1 MAQIIK
7 EKRENGLTGGILL
20 TNPIPEKYE
29 MKKEVID
36 AAIEKALVEMEKKG
50 IKGKDCTPFL
60 LKTIVGLTGGES
72 LESNIELVLNNAAVG
87 SQVAIEY
94 AKIK

>member
-1 MAQIIK
+1 
-7 EKRENGLTGGILL
+7 
-20 TNPIPEKYE
+20 
-29 MKKEVID
+29 
-36 AAIEKALVEMEKKG
+36 MEKKG

-60 LKTIVGLTGGES
+60 LKTIVELTGGES